1 MKYEKQTNIMNPQD
15 IKHVKSDSNF
25 GYNPGRS
32 HNKSFMP
39 SDMDANVAFVMTD
52 EQTDIQRKDYE
63 FRLEINNEREEKFP
77 IFAENIKQFQLE
89 VDEIM
94 GITKHTENNTSLSN
108 DQYWDEVSNETGL
121 LKLERSMERINK
133 FARRDIEGDQTQH
146 ERREKRQIDRAI
158 KRKAGNIS
166 HKI

>member
-1 MKYEKQTNIMNPQD
+1 M
-15 IKHVKSDSNF
+15 
-25 GYNPGRS
+25 
-32 HNKSFMP
+32 
-39 SDMDANVAFVMTD
+39 
-52 EQTDIQRKDYE
+52 
-63 FRLEINNEREEKFP
+63 EINNEREQKFP

-133 FARRDIEGDQTQH
+133 FARRDIEGDQSQH
-146 ERREKRQIDRAI
+146 ERREKR
-158 KRKAGNIS
+158 
-166 HKI
+166 